1 MDTVAARLAVPGP
14 KFSVEFMPP
23 RNDAAVV
30 QLWRTIRELEP
41 LNPAFVSVTYGAGG
55 SSRDRT
61 IRVTGR
67 IAAETRLL
75 PVAHLT
81 AVNHTVAELRHVIGS
96 YAAVGVRNILAL
108 RGDPPGDPL
117 AAWKPT
123 PGGLNY
129 ASELVAL
136 CKSLGDFCVGVAAY
150 PEMHPDSPDPDSDL
164 RFFVAKLRAG
174 ADYAVTQMLFS
185 ADDYL
190 RLRDRM
196 TAGGVTT
203 PLLPGI
209 MPITSWAGLFKM
221 ARLASQQ
228 VPESLIRRFEPFAD
242 DPAAVRA
249 EGVAFAIELAERL
262 LPEGVPSLHFFTLN
276 RSRSTLAVLGA
287 LGLGSRPTLVPSD
300 SRSDPT
306 AEKSAKSA
314 MPVGAPAP
322 VSG

>member
-23 RNDAAVV
+23 RDDAAVI

-67 IAAETRLL
+67 IAAETSLL

-96 YAAVGVRNILAL
+96 YASVGVRNILAL
-108 RGDPPGDPL
+108 RGDPPGNPL
-117 AAWKPT
+117 GEWKAT

-136 CKSLGDFCVGVAAY
+136 CRSLGDFCVGVAAY
-150 PEMHPDSPDPDSDL
+150 PEIHPDSPDPDTDL
-164 RFFVAKLRAG
+164 HFFLAKLSAG
-174 ADYAVTQMLFS
+174 ADYAITQMLFS

-196 TAGGVTT
+196 AAAGVRT

-209 MPITSWAGLFKM
+209 MPITSWAGLFRM
-221 ARLASQQ
+221 ATLAGQQ
-228 VPESLIRRFEPFAD
+228 VPRKLVERFEPLAD
-242 DPAAVRA
+242 DPVAVRA

-262 LPEGVPSLHFFTLN
+262 LPEEVPSLHFFTLN

-287 LGLGSRPTLVPSD
+287 LGLAVRPAL
-300 SRSDPT
+300 
-306 AEKSAKSA
+306 A
-314 MPVGAPAP
+314 AP